1 MTTAAHYPGVR
12 ILIVDD
18 QDTNVLLLQAVLTE
32 HGYTDLVSTTDSRQ
46 ALSLFLEQQ
55 PDLVLLDLQMPELD
69 GFAVL
74 DQLAPSIPPDTYLP
88 ILILTAEVG
97 SAAKRRA
104 LAAGAKDF
112 LSKPFDVTE
121 VMLRIRNLLDTRL
134 LHLQLRQQN
143 DDLEMRVR
151 TRTQE
156 LELSQVEIA
165 ERLARAAD
173 YRDDVT
179 GQHIRRV
186 GHGAALV
193 ARALGWPDAEVELI
207 RQAAPLHDVGKIGIP
222 DNILLKPGKLTPD
235 EYERMKDHTTI
246 GARLLAGSHSPVLQ
260 MAEKIALMHHER
272 WDGSGYIGL
281 SGSAIPIVARVT
293 SVVDVFDALTHRRS
307 YKEAWPVEVALA
319 EIQRQSGRHF
329 DPEIVEAFLS
339 VLRQHD
345 LAGAEGH
352 EQPIRLG

>member
-1 MTTAAHYPGVR
+1 
-12 ILIVDD
+12 
-18 QDTNVLLLQAVLTE
+18 LLLEAILTQ
-32 HGYTDLVSTTDSRQ
+32 HGYSNLASTTDSRQ

-55 PDLVLLDLQMPELD
+55 PDLVLLDLQMPDVD

-74 DQLAPSIPPDTYLP
+74 DQIAPTIPPDTYLP
-88 ILILTAEVG
+88 VLILTAEV
-97 SAAKRRA
+97 SSEAKRRA

-121 VMLRIRNLLDTRL
+121 VVLRIQNLLHTRL

-143 DDLEMRVR
+143 EDLEVRVR

-179 GQHIRRV
+179 GQHIHRV

-193 ARALGWPDAEVELI
+193 AREMGWPDTEVEVI

-222 DNILLKPGKLTPD
+222 DDILLKPGKLTPD
-235 EYERMKDHTTI
+235 QFLRMKEHTTI
-246 GARLLAGSHSPVLQ
+246 GARLLAGSRSPVLQ

-272 WDGSGYIGL
+272 WDGSGYMGL
-281 SGSAIPIVARVT
+281 AGSAIPLVARIT
-293 SVVDVFDALTHRRS
+293 SVVDVFDALAHRRS
-307 YKEAWPVEVALA
+307 YKEAWPAEKAA
-319 EIQRQSGRHF
+319 EEIQRQSGHQF
-329 DPEIVEAFLS
+329 DPEIVKAFLN
-339 VLRQHD
+339 VLKQHD
-345 LAGAEGH
+345 LGGRGGH
-352 EQPIRLG
+352 ELCVEPES

>member
-1 MTTAAHYPGVR
+1 MTTAAHHAGVK

-18 QDTNVLLLQAVLTE
+18 QEPNVLLLKAILTE
-32 HGYTDLVSTTDSRQ
+32 HGYGNLASTTDSRQ
-46 ALSLFLEQQ
+46 ALSLFLEQR
-55 PDLVLLDLQMPELD
+55 PDLVLLDLQMPHLD

-74 DQLAPSIPPDTYLP
+74 DQLAPRIPTDTYLP
-88 ILILTAEVG
+88 ILILTADIS

-112 LSKPFDVTE
+112 LSKPLDVTE
-121 VMLRIRNLLDTRL
+121 VVLRIRNLLHTRL

-143 DDLEMRVR
+143 EDLEVCVR

-156 LELSQVEIA
+156 LELSHVEIA

-193 ARALGWPDAEVELI
+193 ARELGWPEAEVEVI

-235 EYERMKDHTTI
+235 EFERMKDHTTI

-272 WDGSGYIGL
+272 WDGSGYRGL
-281 SGSAIPIVARVT
+281 AGSTIPLAARVT

-307 YKEAWPVEVALA
+307 YKGAWPVEEAVQ
-319 EIQRQSGRHF
+319 EIQRQSSRHF
-329 DPEIVEAFLS
+329 DPEIVAAFLS
-339 VLRQHD
+339 VLKQHD
-345 LAGAEGH
+345 LVGRDGTRSRA
-352 EQPIRLG
+352 

>member
-1 MTTAAHYPGVR
+1 MMAAEHAGVK

-18 QDTNVLLLQAVLTE
+18 QEPNILLLEAVLTE
-32 HGYTDLVSTTDSRQ
+32 YGYSNLTSTTDSRQ

-55 PDLVLLDLQMPELD
+55 PDLVLLDLQMPNLD

-74 DQLAPSIPPDTYLP
+74 DQIAPRIPPDTYLP
-88 ILILTAEVG
+88 ILILTADVSSE
-97 SAAKRRA
+97 AKRRA

-121 VMLRIRNLLDTRL
+121 IVLRIRNLLQTRL

-143 DDLEMRVR
+143 EDLEVRVR
-151 TRTQE
+151 MRTQE
-156 LELSQVEIA
+156 LELSHVEIA

-186 GHGAALV
+186 GYGSALV
-193 ARALGWPDAEVELI
+193 AREMGWPDTEVDVI

-222 DNILLKPGKLTPD
+222 DRILLKPGKLTPD
-235 EYERMKDHTTI
+235 EFERMKSHTTI
-246 GARLLAGSHSPVLQ
+246 GASLLAGSHSPVLQ
-260 MAEKIALMHHER
+260 MAEKIALTHHER

-281 SGSAIPIVARVT
+281 EGSTIPLVARIT
-293 SVVDVFDALTHRRS
+293 SVIDVFDALTHRRS
-307 YKEAWPVEVALA
+307 YKEAWPVEAAVD
-319 EIQRQSGRHF
+319 EIQRHSGRHF
-329 DPEIVEAFLS
+329 DPEIVGVFLT
-339 VLRQHD
+339 VLKQHD
-345 LAGAEGH
+345 LAGGDGLKL
-352 EQPIRLG
+352 PIEP

>member
-1 MTTAAHYPGVR
+1 MTTAAHHADVK
-12 ILIVDD
+12 ILIIDD
-18 QDTNVLLLQAVLTE
+18 QETNILLLKAILTE
-32 HGYTDLVSTTDSRQ
+32 HGYTNLVSTTDSRH
-46 ALSLFLEQQ
+46 ALSLFFTQQ
-55 PDLVLLDLQMPELD
+55 PDLVLLDLQMPNLD

-74 DQLAPSIPPDTYLP
+74 DQLAPSVPPDTYLP
-88 ILILTAEVG
+88 ILILTAEVS

-143 DDLEMRVR
+143 DDLEVRVR

-193 ARALGWPDAEVELI
+193 ARVLGWPDAQVEVL

-235 EYERMKDHTTI
+235 EYERMKDHTII
-246 GARLLAGSHSPVLQ
+246 GARLLAGSRSPVLH
-260 MAEKIALMHHER
+260 MAEQIALMHHER
-272 WDGSGYIGL
+272 WDGSGYRGL
-281 SGSAIPIVARVT
+281 AGSAIPLVARIT
-293 SVVDVFDALTHRRS
+293 SVVDVFDALTHRRP
-307 YKEAWPVEVALA
+307 YKEAWQADVALA
-319 EIQRQSGRHF
+319 EISRQSGRYF
-329 DPEIVEAFLS
+329 DPEIVRAFLS
-339 VLRQHD
+339 VLEQHD
-345 LAGAEGH
+345 LASQDGH
-352 EQPIRLG
+352 ELPIPTS